1 MQYALCALIIYL
13 SILLSIQL
21 GLTMANG
28 DQIKAML
35 RAYKESD
42 ETQLLTLALQIAA
55 REAKAGHGKLAT
67 EIRDLVDELKNNSL
81 ITSRRTPTPIA
92 QPKGELAELVTV
104 DYPEV
109 RLDDLVLDLDNRQR
123 FDRLILEQRQSAKI
137 LEHGLNPR
145 RKLLLVG
152 PPGIGK
158 TMSAAAIAGELSL
171 PLFTLRLESLFTR
184 YMGEAA
190 TKLKL
195 IFDNIQQVRGVYL
208 FDEFDAIGQ
217 QRATSNDVGEIRRIL
232 NSFLRLV
239 EQDKSHSI
247 VIAATNHPNL
257 LDNALFRRFDDVLK
271 FTMPS
276 QDSIVELLKRRM
288 ANAKSEVN
296 WDEVARAAE
305 GLSFADIQRAC
316 DDAHKQMII
325 SNNYSMITQQ
335 LLFSI
340 RERHID
346 RVAFSGNM

>member
-1 MQYALCALIIYL
+1 
-13 SILLSIQL
+13 
-21 GLTMANG
+21 MANG

-67 EIRDLVDELKNNSL
+67 EIRDLVDELKNNSP
-81 ITSRRTPTPIA
+81 IVSRRTPTPIA

-171 PLFTLRLESLFTR
+171 PLFTLRLESLFTKEELSSYIDYTASCATMSTKR
-184 YMGEAA
+184 GFWRRPPRTRKSPLRWASKATARKASASSANGFGPAPSAKCARWTLGAA
-190 TKLKL
+190 FPIT
-195 IFDNIQQVRGVYL
+195 RGVRPT
-208 FDEFDAIGQ
+208 G
-217 QRATSNDVGEIRRIL
+217 V
-232 NSFLRLV
+232 
-239 EQDKSHSI
+239 
-247 VIAATNHPNL
+247 PN
-257 LDNALFRRFDDVLK
+257 
-271 FTMPS
+271 T
-276 QDSIVELLKRRM
+276 
-288 ANAKSEVN
+288 
-296 WDEVARAAE
+296 ARA
-305 GLSFADIQRAC
+305 GPR
-316 DDAHKQMII
+316 I
-325 SNNYSMITQQ
+325 SCRSRTN
-335 LLFSI
+335 
-340 RERHID
+340 
-346 RVAFSGNM
+346 